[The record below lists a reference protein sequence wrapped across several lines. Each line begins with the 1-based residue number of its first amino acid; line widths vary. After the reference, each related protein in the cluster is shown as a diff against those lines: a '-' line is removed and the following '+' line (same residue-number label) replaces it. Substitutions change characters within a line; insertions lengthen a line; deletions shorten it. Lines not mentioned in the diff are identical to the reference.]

1 MTLSVLQEEQA
12 TMRDAAPSESGGGG
26 DAAPSPP
33 VSWHGP
39 RIAGLALLALGIA
52 ALVATTKIPSAREG
66 WAVSGP
72 RFVPLVA
79 SLLLIVL
86 SIAFLV
92 RTVVRPDVELAHFAA
107 AEAAETHWPTPG
119 LVMAALLGYVA
130 LLVPLGYALATA
142 VFFTATAR
150 ILGSQHLARDA
161 IAGVVLGVVLSYTFT
176 RWLGVRLPVGPWR
189 V

>member
-1 MTLSVLQEEQA
+1 MTEQ
-12 TMRDAAPSESGGGG
+12 
-26 DAAPSPP
+26 
-33 VSWHGP
+33 VSWRGP
-39 RIAGLALLALGIA
+39 RIAGLALLALGLA
-52 ALVATTKIPSAREG
+52 ALVATTRIPSVRDG

-72 RFVPLVA
+72 RFVPLIA
-79 SLLLIVL
+79 SLMTIAL

-92 RTVVRPDVELAHFAA
+92 RTVVRRDTELARFAA

-119 LVMAALLGYVA
+119 LVIAGLVGYVA

-142 VFFTATAR
+142 LFFMATAR
-150 ILGSQHLARDA
+150 VLGSRRLARDA
-161 IAGVVLGVVLSYTFT
+161 IAGLVLGVIVSYTFT

>member
-1 MTLSVLQEEQA
+1 MTQ
-12 TMRDAAPSESGGGG
+12 
-26 DAAPSPP
+26 
-33 VSWHGP
+33 VSWRGP
-39 RIAGLALLALGIA
+39 RIAGLALLALGVA
-52 ALVATTKIPSAREG
+52 ALVATTRIPSLREG

-79 SLLLIVL
+79 SVMVIVL

-92 RTVVRPDVELAHFAA
+92 RTVVRPDVQLAQFAA
-107 AEAAETHWPTPG
+107 AEAAKTHWPTPG
-119 LVMAALLGYVA
+119 LVMAGLLGYVA

-142 VFFTATAR
+142 LFFTATAR
-150 ILGSQHLARDA
+150 ALGSRRPLRDA
-161 IAGVVLGVVLSYTFT
+161 VSGVVLGVVVSYAFT

>member
-1 MTLSVLQEEQA
+1 MTE
-12 TMRDAAPSESGGGG
+12 R
-26 DAAPSPP
+26 
-33 VSWHGP
+33 VSWRGP

-52 ALVATTKIPSAREG
+52 ALVATTTIPSAREG

-92 RTVVRPDVELAHFAA
+92 RTVVRPDVELARFAA
-107 AEAAETHWPTPG
+107 AEAAQTHWPTPG

-150 ILGSQHLARDA
+150 ILGSRRLPRDA
-161 IAGVVLGVVLSYTFT
+161 IAGVVAGVVLSYAFT